1 MAISKESKEAIR
13 ARIEQLD
20 SLKAPLQKEI
30 QELNDK
36 RAVLITR
43 RDEINAAIDKLKVD
57 LNG

>member
-1 MAISKESKEAIR
+1 MSISKESKEAIR

-20 SLKAPLQKEI
+20 GLKAPIQKEL
-30 QELNDK
+30 QDLNDK

>member
-1 MAISKESKEAIR
+1 MAISKESKDAIR

-20 SLKAPLQKEI
+20 GLKAPIQKEL
-30 QELNDK
+30 QDLNEK

>member
-1 MAISKESKEAIR
+1 MAISKESKDAIR

-20 SLKAPLQKEI
+20 GLKAPIQKEL
-30 QELNDK
+30 QDLNDK

>member
-1 MAISKESKEAIR
+1 MAISKESKNAIR

-20 SLKAPLQKEI
+20 GLKAPLQKEL
-30 QELNDK
+30 QDLNDK

>member
-1 MAISKESKEAIR
+1 MAISKESKDAIR

-20 SLKAPLQKEI
+20 GLKAPLQKEL
-30 QELNDK
+30 QDLNDK

>member
-1 MAISKESKEAIR
+1 MAISKESKDVIR

-20 SLKAPLQKEI
+20 GLKAPLQKEL
-30 QELNDK
+30 QDLNDK

>member
-1 MAISKESKEAIR
+1 MAISKESKDAIR

-20 SLKAPLQKEI
+20 GLKAPLQKEI
-30 QELNDK
+30 QDLNDK

>member
-36 RAVLITR
+36 KAVLIAR